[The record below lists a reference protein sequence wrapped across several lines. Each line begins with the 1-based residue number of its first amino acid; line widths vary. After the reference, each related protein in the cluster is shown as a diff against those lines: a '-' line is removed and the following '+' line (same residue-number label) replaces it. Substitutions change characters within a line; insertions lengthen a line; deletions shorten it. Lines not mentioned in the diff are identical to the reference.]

1 MQRGLKKIAII
12 PLYIL
17 GFILIGLLS
26 GFLTFKILSF
36 SKTVD
41 VPDLKGRTLI
51 EANVLLT
58 QKGLY
63 LKAEGEEYDPVV
75 LPGHIVRQ
83 DVPPGNKVKERRGI
97 KVIVSKGPRVSSVP
111 EVIGL
116 GIDEAELVINQSGL
130 RVTRVIRVH
139 SSKVKRDRVIAQW
152 PAPDEAM
159 RETMTLV
166 VSSGPYNIIYYCPD
180 FSGKDRDEAQTLAE
194 RLGLTVEFTGQG
206 EKVISQK
213 PKPDTP
219 VKPGDDIHLLLGG

>member
-1 MQRGLKKIAII
+1 LQKGLKKIAVI
-12 PLYIL
+12 PLYII
-17 GFILIGLLS
+17 GFLFMGLLS

-58 QKGLY
+58 KKGLY

-75 LPGHIVRQ
+75 LPGRIVRQ

-116 GIDEAELVINQSGL
+116 GTDEAELVISQSGL

-139 SSKVKRDRVIAQW
+139 STKVIKDRVIAQW
-152 PAPDEAM
+152 PAPDEPM

-180 FSGKDRDEAQTLAE
+180 FSGKDRNEAQTLAE
-194 RLGLTVEFTGQG
+194 RLGLDAEFTGQG
-206 EKVISQK
+206 ERVISQK

-219 VKPGDDIHLLLGG
+219 VKPGDGIHLFLGE

>member
-58 QKGLY
+58 EKGLY

-75 LPGHIVRQ
+75 LPGRIVRQ

-116 GIDEAELVINQSGL
+116 GTDEAEFVINQSGL